1 MTGGGGGGESMT
13 IQDGSVG
20 QLDFVERHG
29 LWSEE
34 QVAAA
39 ERLKS
44 EIEQHNLRTIRIA
57 WGDQHGVVRG
67 KNVMAHD
74 FLLALKNGVD
84 FQTATL
90 FMDTTNNFIA
100 TIFSSDAGLGMTALA
115 GGPDAILVPDPTTFR
130 VLPWAPRTGWVLSE
144 MYLAS
149 GEPMPFDTR
158 HVMKRQLNALH
169 ELGYDYIS
177 GLEVEFYITKLED
190 RKLLPEQSGWPPDPP
205 EVSAIAHGFQYLT
218 EARQDEIDPIL
229 QMLHD
234 NLEPLG
240 LPLRT
245 MEDEWGPG
253 QCEFTFDPVRGLPG
267 ADNMLVFRNATKQ
280 ICRRAGYHATFMTR
294 PALPNFFSSGW
305 HLHQSICDAQGNEN
319 LFANHEA
326 NDHSLS
332 ELGRQF
338 VAGVLEHAAPSSVF
352 ATPTIN
358 GYKRFVPNSFA
369 PDRITWAHENR
380 AAMIRVLGG
389 PGDNATHIENRAG
402 EPCANPYLYMASQ
415 IASGLDGI
423 ERRLDPGPPE
433 TAPYESDKPKLPASL
448 MDAVAALADSKFY
461 RQRFGDPFMDYILAV
476 KQCEIGRFLKHVTD
490 WEQREYFEVY

>member
-1 MTGGGGGGESMT
+1 MT

-20 QLDFVERHG
+20 QLDFVECHG

-44 EIEQHNLRTIRIA
+44 DIEQHNLRTIRIA

-158 HVMKRQLNALH
+158 HVMKRQLNALR

-177 GLEVEFYITKLED
+177 GLEVEFYITKIED

-218 EARQDEIDPIL
+218 EERLDEIDPIL

-253 QCEFTFDPVRGLPG
+253 QCEFTFDPVRGITG

-305 HLHQSICDAQGNEN
+305 HLHQSVCDLQGEQN

-338 VAGVLEHAAPSSVF
+338 VAGILEHAAPSSVF
-352 ATPTIN
+352 STPTIN
-358 GYKRFVPNSFA
+358 GYKRYVPNSFA
-369 PDRITWAHENR
+369 PDRITWARENR

-402 EPCANPYLYMASQ
+402 EPCANPYLYMAAQ

-433 TAPYESDKPKLPASL
+433 AAPYESDKPKLPVSL

-461 RQRFGDPFMDYILAV
+461 RQSFGDPFMDYILAV
-476 KQCEIGRFLKHVTD
+476 KRCEIDRFLKHVTD

>member
-1 MTGGGGGGESMT
+1 MT

-20 QLDFVERHG
+20 QLNFVQRHG
-29 LWSEE
+29 LWSDE
-34 QVAAA
+34 QAACVA
-39 ERLKS
+39 RIQSDIK
-44 EIEQHNLRTIRIA
+44 QYDLRTIRIA
-57 WGDQHGVVRG
+57 WGDQHGIVRG

-100 TIFSSDAGLGMTALA
+100 PLFSSDAGLGMTSLA

-130 VLPWAPRTGWVLSE
+130 ILPWVARTGWVLSE

-149 GEPMPFDTR
+149 GDPMPFDTR
-158 HVMKRQLNALH
+158 QVLKRQLKALN
-169 ELGYDYIS
+169 ERGQDYIS

-190 RKLLPEQSGWPPDPP
+190 PKLLPEQSGWPPDPP
-205 EVSAIAHGFQYLT
+205 GVSMIAHGFQYLT
-218 EARQDEIDPIL
+218 EQRLDEVDSIL
-229 QMLHD
+229 QLLHD

-253 QCEFTFDPVRGLPG
+253 QCEFTFDPVRGIAG
-267 ADNMLVFRNATKQ
+267 ADNMLLFRTATKQ
-280 ICRRAGYHATFMTR
+280 ICRRAGLHATFMTR

-305 HLHQSICDAQGNEN
+305 HLHQSICDADGERN
-319 LFANHEA
+319 LFANHEDRE
-326 NDHSLS
+326 NMLS
-332 ELGRQF
+332 KLGREF
-338 VAGVLEHAAPSSVF
+338 VAGVLEHAPAGSVF
-352 ATPTIN
+352 STPTIN

-369 PDRITWAHENR
+369 PDRITWAAENR

-389 PGDNATHIENRAG
+389 PGDEATHIENRAG

-423 ERRLDPGPPE
+423 DRQLDPGSPE
-433 TAPYESDKPKLPASL
+433 ISPYESDKPKLPASL
-448 MDAVAALADSKFY
+448 MEAVDALDSSDHF
-461 RQRFGDPFMDYILAV
+461 RQRFGDPFVDYMVAL
-476 KQCEIGRFLKHVTD
+476 KRHEIGRFLAYVTD
-490 WEQREYFEVY
+490 WEQREYFEIY

>member
-1 MTGGGGGGESMT
+1 MS
-13 IQDGSVG
+13 IQEGSVG
-20 QLDFVERHG
+20 QINFVERHG
-29 LWSEE
+29 LWDEE
-34 QVAAA
+34 QTAAT
-39 ERLKS
+39 ER
-44 EIEQHNLRTIRIA
+44 IRADIRQHDLRTIRIA
-57 WGDQHGVVRG
+57 WGDQHGIVRG
-67 KNVMAHD
+67 KNILAHD
-74 FLLALKNGVD
+74 FLLAMSNGVD

-90 FMDTTNNFIA
+90 FMDTTNHFIA
-100 TIFSSDAGLGMTALA
+100 PMFSSDAGIGMTALA

-130 VLPWAPRTGWVLSE
+130 ILPWAPRTGWVLAE

-158 HVMKRQLNALH
+158 QVMKRQLRTLN
-169 ELGYDYIS
+169 EQGFDYVS

-190 RKLLPEQSGWPPDPP
+190 LKLRPEEAGWPPDPP
-205 EVSAIAHGFQYLT
+205 GVSVIAHGFQYLT
-218 EARQDEIDPIL
+218 EERLDEIDPIL
-229 QMLHD
+229 QLLQD

-245 MEDEWGPG
+245 VEDEWGPG
-253 QCEFTFDPVRGLPG
+253 QCEFTFDPVVGIRG
-267 ADNMLVFRNATKQ
+267 ADNMLLFRNATKQ

-305 HLHQSICDAQGNEN
+305 HLHQSLCDLAGENN
-319 LFANHEA
+319 LFANHTGDGQA
-326 NDHSLS
+326 LS
-332 ELGRQF
+332 GTGRQF
-338 VAGVLEHAAPSSVF
+338 VAGLLEHAASSSVF

-369 PDRITWAHENR
+369 PDRISWARENR
-380 AAMIRVLGG
+380 AAMVRVLGG

-423 ERRLDPGPPE
+423 ARQLDPGPPE
-433 TAPYESDKPKLPASL
+433 ISPYESDKPKLPASL
-448 MDAVAALADSKFY
+448 MDAVAALRDSDHY
-461 RQRFGDPFMDYILAV
+461 RRCFGDAFIDYILTV
-476 KQCEIGRFLKHVTD
+476 KQAEISRFLQHVTD

>member
-1 MTGGGGGGESMT
+1 MT

-20 QLDFVERHG
+20 QIDFVERHG
-29 LWSEE
+29 LWSAE
-34 QVAAA
+34 QAAAA
-39 ERLKS
+39 ERIKA
-44 EIEQHNLRTIRIA
+44 EIEQHDLRTIRIA

-90 FMDTTNNFIA
+90 FMDTSNHFVA
-100 TIFSSDAGLGMTALA
+100 PLFDSDAGLGMTALA
-115 GGPDAILVPDPTTFR
+115 GGPDSILVPDPTTFR
-130 VLPWAPRTGWVLSE
+130 RLPWAPRTGWVLSE

-158 HVMKRQLNALH
+158 QVLKRQLRDLH
-169 ELGYDYIS
+169 AQGYDYVC

-205 EVSAIAHGFQYLT
+205 GVSVIAHGFQYLS
-218 EARQDEIDPIL
+218 EERQDEIDPIL
-229 QMLHD
+229 QLLHD
-234 NLEPLG
+234 NLEALG

-253 QCEFTFDPVRGLPG
+253 QCEFTFDPVRGLSA
-267 ADNMLVFRNATKQ
+267 ADNMLLFRTATKQ
-280 ICRRAGYHATFMTR
+280 VCRRAGYHATFMTR

-305 HLHQSICDAQGNEN
+305 HLHQSLCDVDGREN
-319 LFANHEA
+319 LFTNREDSDNA
-326 NDHSLS
+326 LS
-332 ELGRQF
+332 KLGRQF
-338 VAGVLEHAAPSSVF
+338 VGGILEHAAPSSVF
-352 ATPTIN
+352 VTPTIN

-369 PDRITWAHENR
+369 PDRITWARENR
-380 AAMIRVLGG
+380 AAMIRALGG

-423 ERRLDPGPPE
+423 ARRLDPGPPE
-433 TAPYESDKPKLPASL
+433 VSPYQSDKPKLPASL
-448 MDAVAALADSKFY
+448 MDAVAALGDSKLY
-461 RQRFGDPFMDYILAV
+461 RQRFGETFVDYIIAV
-476 KQCEIGRFLKHVTD
+476 KQGEIGRFLHYVTD

>member
-1 MTGGGGGGESMT
+1 MT
-13 IQDGSVG
+13 IQNGSVG
-20 QLDFVERHG
+20 QAGFIHRHG

-34 QVAAA
+34 QAAA
-39 ERLKS
+39 ADRVKAD
-44 EIEQHNLRTIRIA
+44 IEQHGLRTIRIA
-57 WGDQHGVVRG
+57 WGDQHGIVRG

-74 FLLALKNGVD
+74 FLLGLQNGID

-90 FMDTTNNFIA
+90 FMDTTNNFFA
-100 TIFSSDAGLGMTALA
+100 PIFTSDAGLGMTALA
-115 GGPDAILVPDPTTFR
+115 GGPDAILVPLPETFR
-130 VLPWAPRTGWVLSE
+130 RLPWTPHTGWVLSE

-149 GEPMPFDTR
+149 GDPMPFDSR
-158 HVMKRQLNALH
+158 QILKRQLKALR
-169 ELGYDYIS
+169 ERGYDYVS

-205 EVSAIAHGFQYLT
+205 EVSMIAHGFQYLT
-218 EARQDEIDPIL
+218 EDRLDEIDPIL

-234 NLEPLG
+234 HLAALD

-253 QCEFTFDPVRGLPG
+253 QCEFTFDPVVGVTS
-267 ADNMLVFRNATKQ
+267 ADNMLLFRSATKQ

-305 HLHQSICDAQGNEN
+305 HLHQSLWDRGAQRN
-319 LFANHEA
+319 LFVNRDDDKHA
-326 NDHSLS
+326 LS
-332 ELGRQF
+332 VLGREF
-338 VAGVLEHAAPSSVF
+338 VAGILAHAAASAVF
-352 ATPTIN
+352 STPTIN

-369 PDRITWAHENR
+369 PDRITWARENR
-380 AAMIRVLGG
+380 AAMIRALGG
-389 PGDNATHIENRAG
+389 PGDDASHIENRAG

-423 ERRLDPGPPE
+423 ARKLDPGPPE
-433 TAPYESDKPKLPASL
+433 VSPYESDKPKLPQSL
-448 MDAVAALADSKFY
+448 MEAVTALEESAYY
-461 RQRFGDPFMDYILAV
+461 RDCFGTSFIDYILAL
-476 KQCEIGRFLKHVTD
+476 KRFEIGRFLNHVTD